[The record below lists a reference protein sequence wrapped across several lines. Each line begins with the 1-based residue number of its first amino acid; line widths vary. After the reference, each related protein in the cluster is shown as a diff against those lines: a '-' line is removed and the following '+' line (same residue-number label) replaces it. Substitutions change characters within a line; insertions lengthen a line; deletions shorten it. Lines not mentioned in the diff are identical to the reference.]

1 MLIELD
7 KIILPDWDVEDRI
20 DGVVYRWADGEEIS
34 SIKEFVSNI
43 TPSFTDYYDS
53 SKKILIG
60 LKDDEIVASAIINFS
75 EPTGI
80 VGCVVVKKECF
91 GSKVGANI
99 ITLGNKLLK
108 RVGISNSYVGYTD
121 SMND

>member
-20 DGVVYRWADGEEIS
+20 DGVVYRWATEDELS
-34 SIKEFVSNI
+34 SIKEFVSSI

-60 LKDDEIVASAIINFS
+60 LKDDELVASAIINFS

-80 VGCVVVKKECF
+80 VGCIVVKKESF
-91 GSKVGANI
+91 GNRVGANI
-99 ITLGNKLLK
+99 VALGNKLLK
-108 RVGISNSYVGYTD
+108 RAGISNSHIGYTD
-121 SMND
+121 SMDD